1 MRSFAIEE
9 SNSPI
14 PALCAALR
22 NKIAGGWAAGRG
34 AETET
39 EGESETE
46 AETEDEGPP
55 PGCEICS
62 SQSTSV
68 HSSLFQNLSGMA
80 LPPPPP
86 PQISVEGAE
95 GVKRPVSIQVITPSI
110 SIIFT
115 PNYLA
120 ISNP

>member
-1 MRSFAIEE
+1 MRSFAIDE

-55 PGCEICS
+55 PGCTICS
-62 SQSTSV
+62 LQFKITFFQAWLCPRRRHPRSV
-68 HSSLFQNLSGMA
+68 LRVQRESSVLS
-80 LPPPPP
+80 PYRSY
-86 PQISVEGAE
+86 IH
-95 GVKRPVSIQVITPSI
+95 PSA
-110 SIIFT
+110 SF
-115 PNYLA
+115 
-120 ISNP
+120 